1 MTFPVQ
7 KHVPIPRKA
16 RSVTRFK
23 YPFREMEIGD
33 MFFVP
38 EMTENTLVQYVSAAG
53 KELGRRFTTRLTYM
67 VLKRKQ
73 WVPADANTPGAVQGI
88 GVWRVE

>member
-1 MTFPVQ
+1 MSYHVQ
-7 KHVPIPRKA
+7 KHVPIPRKS
-16 RSVTRFK
+16 RTVKQRK
-23 YPFREMEIGD
+23 YPFREMEVGD

-38 EMTENTLVQYVSAAG
+38 EMTENKLVQYVSAAG
-53 KELGRRFTTRLTYM
+53 KELGRRFLTRLTYM

-73 WVPADANTPGAVQGI
+73 WVPADADTPGAVQGI

>member
-1 MTFPVQ
+1 MAYHVQ
-7 KHVPIPRKA
+7 KHIPIPRKSRTVKA
-16 RSVTRFK
+16 RK
-23 YPFREMEIGD
+23 YPFREMEVGD

-38 EMTENTLVQYVSAAG
+38 DMEANKLVAYVSAEG
-53 KELGRRFTTRLTYM
+53 RELGRRFVTRLTYM

-73 WVPADANTPGAVQGI
+73 WVPAEADTPGATKGI